1 MKTVKF
7 LVVGVLTLLATS
19 AGLVF
24 AEDIDLLGSQEE
36 IQTRVEMQDQLYG
49 SELMT
54 PQERIEQRAKM
65 RAANSAEER
74 ALIRQEH
81 HQRMEV
87 RAREKGVTLPEAPVR
102 KGGKGDCD
110 NKGQKSPGA
119 GRGR

>member
-7 LVVGVLTLLATS
+7 LVAGVSTLIAVS
-19 AGLVF
+19 GGSVF
-24 AEDIDLLGSQEE
+24 AEDVDVLGAQEE
-36 IQTRVEMQDQLYG
+36 IQTRVEMQEQLYG

-65 RAANSAEER
+65 RAANTAEER
-74 ALIRQEH
+74 ALIRKEH

-87 RAREKGVTLPEAPVR
+87 RAREQGVILPEAPVR

-110 NKGQKSPGA
+110 NKGQKPSGA